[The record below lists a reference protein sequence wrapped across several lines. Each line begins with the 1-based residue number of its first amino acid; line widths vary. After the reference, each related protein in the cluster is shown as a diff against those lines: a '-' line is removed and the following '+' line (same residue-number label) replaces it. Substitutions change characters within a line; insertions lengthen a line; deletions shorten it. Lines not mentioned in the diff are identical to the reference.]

1 MAGEMDQDA
10 ADEALIL
17 AAAAGDVRSIR
28 DLLSRGASPNAF
40 SRRPLKRADGKAIP
54 VGRSALHE
62 AAQVGHVE
70 ALRTL
75 LDAPHADANS
85 RYIAGPDQSRDP
97 GPAPLDMAA
106 AANRPA
112 AVQLLLDRGADGL
125 QGALFGAVRANSDTG
140 DAVRL
145 LLERGAKAGERELSY
160 AAQAGNAGA
169 LRAVL
174 GAMPAGE
181 ARTKAIESCGFSAAR
196 GGSGEVVRLLAAAG
210 MPPEGEISRDGYTFV
225 GLAAVEG
232 KLETVTALVEMGA
245 RIAGIVVPGAKGGPR
260 PDVISWA
267 AEGGDPAVIRYLLS
281 RGADLEA
288 RDGEGMTPLL
298 KAAACGHGPAV
309 EALADA
315 GADVAARE
323 TGPYGAPLPEGRAA
337 RGVPDLAPA
346 LSHPGVLRLLGARG
360 IPYDLAAQESVF
372 VRGAFP
378 IVRQKL
384 MRTPLG
390 HAAKRGDAEAVRALL
405 AAGADPNVPATLI
418 QWSMRREESQHPS
431 STPLHDA
438 ASDGFSDVVRL
449 LVAGGADMAARHAGR
464 RPLEAAIAA
473 GRTDA
478 ARALLELGCPVD
490 DAAYAAEEEGQRAPE
505 AALPL
510 AAERGDLELVRE
522 LLARGASPGARHGH
536 KAGPYELAA
545 LGGHFEVLRELVAR
559 AAPPAEVVEGIAA
572 GAAREGSAA
581 CLRVALDAGAD
592 PRRRVKEN
600 SAWLTPLLMAAG
612 NGHLGCVRELLERG
626 ADPGEVEGVPPPRRT
641 PEQEEEDE
649 AEGRPPP
656 PEYVLAGYSAL
667 ERAARGGHAAVV
679 RLLASRGAPVDRP
692 DSGLN
697 SALGLAAKEGRLE
710 AVRALLQCGADPANP
725 KALKASGVL
734 DSAWCPA
741 LHAAAF
747 NFDIPS
753 VRALLEAGAP
763 INQADASNRT
773 PIMRPLASSARE
785 KEPLMLKTLQELL
798 RAGADPF
805 YGWQDKCTIEQNL
818 LYQVSGMYTKN
829 RLTILAALEEAGLR
843 LPTRHPAVAQA
854 LAFALARGVYSVARW
869 FLERKVDT
877 NLAYLSDEE
886 RGGPHIRGETLLHKL
901 LMGRREHGESAE
913 DFDACLRLILDNGA
927 DVNEYCEGSS
937 PLHLA
942 AGNAEA
948 GAETV
953 RFLIERGAALEAK
966 DAENDEEG
974 RGRGRGRGEARGRTP
989 LLVAVAASKGEDG
1002 LETVRALLDAG
1013 ADIGARDAEGRSA
1026 AAIAAAAADLELLRL
1041 LMGRGAG
1048 RHAHEGEIV
1057 AAACGSGGGGRY
1069 RRGPETRDI
1078 LGVLLEDELKE
1089 VSAEGFAWPAV
1100 RRDADGSLSGRA
1112 KGYST
1117 ALGEAMRD
1125 GSEMAAEDARQWA
1138 DLLLCC
1144 RGPIRLSEI
1153 HALKPEETGGD
1164 ARGPLVAAAARV
1176 LRLEGR
1182 VEPEPPE
1189 DPKKKTKKKAK
1200 GQEDEE
1206 EEAEQEDPA
1215 EADARDRE
1223 TPLHAACRVG
1233 LRLTALRL
1241 AAAATPE
1248 TVDAVDAAEE
1258 TALSR
1263 AVAFGPA
1270 LFDVCALL
1278 LQKGADIGRQV
1289 GGADGGKQRAV
1300 LDGTRDAAYRAQL
1313 KRAAAVRD
1321 AFISYGHHPPEVARF
1336 TAQLRDRLQ
1345 AEQVSCWMDEMKATG
1360 IEAGTEWRE
1369 QIGAGIKAARA
1380 VLFVA
1385 SKHSCASDWCMLELS
1400 RARDLGRPIFPVWA
1414 EAPFPL
1420 DDRPAGLLRGC
1431 RIVDLSRPALLEAG
1445 FPAFLAEVRG
1455 ALEAAAAAD
1464 DAADADAARARPSP
1478 LTFPALPSSFL
1489 SRAQAL
1495 LARPEARCD
1504 PRRAPFLLA
1513 WALPEDARNAASL
1526 LSALAF
1532 RGVPCWLHCP
1542 GADPTGEAGADAAL
1556 AACAAFVPLLSPA
1569 SASSP
1574 LLRDRLQ
1581 RARAAGRPVRPLLLS
1596 SLQVPA
1602 SLEYSLARTRKFP
1615 FFAEEPE
1622 GFFPSLDALLSSL
1635 GAPAPAAPAKPEG
1648 PPALHAPATSAGG
1661 AAPSALDAARAGVL
1675 QAEIAGSDRELEQL
1689 EREIA
1694 ELEAAAARGSRRGK
1708 RGKGSSSKAAP
1719 PPLPAPPPL
1728 DPPGAAPA
1736 APPRKRDHGK
1746 SGACSLM

>member
-1 MAGEMDQDA
+1 MAATPLDA
-10 ADEALIL
+10 H
-17 AAAAGDVRSIR
+17 
-28 DLLSRGASPNAF
+28 
-40 SRRPLKRADGKAIP
+40 P
-54 VGRSALHE
+54 VG
-62 AAQVGHVE
+62 
-70 ALRTL
+70 
-75 LDAPHADANS
+75 
-85 RYIAGPDQSRDP
+85 P
-97 GPAPLDMAA
+97 GP
-106 AANRPA
+106 
-112 AVQLLLDRGADGL
+112 
-125 QGALFGAVRANSDTG
+125 
-140 DAVRL
+140 
-145 LLERGAKAGERELSY
+145 
-160 AAQAGNAGA
+160 
-169 LRAVL
+169 
-174 GAMPAGE
+174 
-181 ARTKAIESCGFSAAR
+181 
-196 GGSGEVVRLLAAAG
+196 
-210 MPPEGEISRDGYTFV
+210 
-225 GLAAVEG
+225 
-232 KLETVTALVEMGA
+232 
-245 RIAGIVVPGAKGGPR
+245 
-260 PDVISWA
+260 
-267 AEGGDPAVIRYLLS
+267 
-281 RGADLEA
+281 
-288 RDGEGMTPLL
+288 
-298 KAAACGHGPAV
+298 
-309 EALADA
+309 
-315 GADVAARE
+315 
-323 TGPYGAPLPEGRAA
+323 
-337 RGVPDLAPA
+337 RGV
-346 LSHPGVLRLLGARG
+346 
-360 IPYDLAAQESVF
+360 SV
-372 VRGAFP
+372 
-378 IVRQKL
+378 
-384 MRTPLG
+384 
-390 HAAKRGDAEAVRALL
+390 
-405 AAGADPNVPATLI
+405 
-418 QWSMRREESQHPS
+418 
-431 STPLHDA
+431 
-438 ASDGFSDVVRL
+438 
-449 LVAGGADMAARHAGR
+449 
-464 RPLEAAIAA
+464 
-473 GRTDA
+473 
-478 ARALLELGCPVD
+478 ALLELGCPVD
-490 DAAYAAEEEGQRAPE
+490 DAAYAVEEEGARAPE

-522 LLARGASPGARHGH
+522 LLARGASPGRGTGTRRGPTSWPRWAATS
-536 KAGPYELAA
+536 KSSAGGE
-545 LGGHFEVLRELVAR
+545 GGA
-559 AAPPAEVVEGIAA
+559 PAEVVESIAA
-572 GAAREGSAA
+572 GSAREGSAA

-710 AVRALLQCGADPANP
+710 A
-725 KALKASGVL
+725 ALKASGVL

-763 INQADASNRT
+763 VNQADASNRT
-773 PIMRPLASSARE
+773 PIMRPLASSAHE
-785 KEPLMLKTLQELL
+785 KAPLMLKTLQELL

-805 YGWQDKCTIEQNL
+805 YGWQDTCTIEQNL

-966 DAENDEEG
+966 DAEKEEEG

-1089 VSAEGFAWPAV
+1089 VSVEGFAWPAV

-1153 HALKPEETGGD
+1153 HALKPEDTGGD
-1164 ARGPLVAAAARV
+1164 ARGPLVAAATRV

-1189 DPKKKTKKKAK
+1189 DPKKTKKKAK

-1345 AEQVSCWMDEMKATG
+1345 AEQVSCWVRLCFNPLLRPRS
-1360 IEAGTEWRE
+1360 EADARCPPPDGRNEGDGRAQWRE

-1380 VLFVA
+1380 VIFVA

-1445 FPAFLAEVRG
+1445 FPAFLAE
-1455 ALEAAAAAD
+1455 
-1464 DAADADAARARPSP
+1464 
-1478 LTFPALPSSFL
+1478 
-1489 SRAQAL
+1489 AL

-1622 GFFPSLDALLSSL
+1622 GFFPVPARSG
-1635 GAPAPAAPAKPEG
+1635 GAPFAAGHSVSPVPA
-1648 PPALHAPATSAGG
+1648 
-1661 AAPSALDAARAGVL
+1661 
-1675 QAEIAGSDRELEQL
+1675 I
-1689 EREIA
+1689 
-1694 ELEAAAARGSRRGK
+1694 
-1708 RGKGSSSKAAP
+1708 P
-1719 PPLPAPPPL
+1719 PPPR
-1728 DPPGAAPA
+1728 PGACPSPA
-1736 APPRKRDHGK
+1736 CA
-1746 SGACSLM
+1746 AV

>member
-1 MAGEMDQDA
+1 MRHA
-10 ADEALIL
+10 
-17 AAAAGDVRSIR
+17 RCST
-28 DLLSRGASPNAF
+28 
-40 SRRPLKRADGKAIP
+40 RRTPT
-54 VGRSALHE
+54 
-62 AAQVGHVE
+62 Q
-70 ALRTL
+70 TC
-75 LDAPHADANS
+75 NC
-85 RYIAGPDQSRDP
+85 
-97 GPAPLDMAA
+97 DMAA
-106 AANRPA
+106 TP
-112 AVQLLLDRGADGL
+112 LDAH
-125 QGALFGAVRANSDTG
+125 
-140 DAVRL
+140 
-145 LLERGAKAGERELSY
+145 
-160 AAQAGNAGA
+160 
-169 LRAVL
+169 
-174 GAMPAGE
+174 P
-181 ARTKAIESCGFSAAR
+181 
-196 GGSGEVVRLLAAAG
+196 
-210 MPPEGEISRDGYTFV
+210 V
-225 GLAAVEG
+225 G
-232 KLETVTALVEMGA
+232 
-245 RIAGIVVPGAKGGPR
+245 PGPR
-260 PDVISWA
+260 
-267 AEGGDPAVIRYLLS
+267 
-281 RGADLEA
+281 
-288 RDGEGMTPLL
+288 
-298 KAAACGHGPAV
+298 
-309 EALADA
+309 
-315 GADVAARE
+315 
-323 TGPYGAPLPEGRAA
+323 
-337 RGVPDLAPA
+337 GV
-346 LSHPGVLRLLGARG
+346 
-360 IPYDLAAQESVF
+360 SV
-372 VRGAFP
+372 
-378 IVRQKL
+378 
-384 MRTPLG
+384 
-390 HAAKRGDAEAVRALL
+390 
-405 AAGADPNVPATLI
+405 
-418 QWSMRREESQHPS
+418 
-431 STPLHDA
+431 
-438 ASDGFSDVVRL
+438 
-449 LVAGGADMAARHAGR
+449 
-464 RPLEAAIAA
+464 
-473 GRTDA
+473 
-478 ARALLELGCPVD
+478 ALLELGCPVD
-490 DAAYAAEEEGQRAPE
+490 DAAYAVEEEGARAPE

-559 AAPPAEVVEGIAA
+559 AAPPAEVVESIAA
-572 GAAREGSAA
+572 GSAREGSAA

-667 ERAARGGHAAVV
+667 ERAARGGHVAVV

-741 LHAAAF
+741 LHATAF

-877 NLAYLSDEE
+877 NPAYLSDEE

-989 LLVAVAASKGEDG
+989 LLVAVAVAASKGEDG

-1189 DPKKKTKKKAK
+1189 DPKKTKKKAK
-1200 GQEDEE
+1200 GQEEEE
-1206 EEAEQEDPA
+1206 EEAEREDPA

-1248 TVDAVDAAEE
+1248 TVELGLDLFDFASLGPPRSAADAAEE

-1345 AEQVSCWMDEMKATG
+1345 AEQVSVRCTPHFSPGLSSFGFRSGLTPPRTRLPRPSPTQCWMDEMKATG

-1445 FPAFLAEVRG
+1445 FPAFLAE
-1455 ALEAAAAAD
+1455 
-1464 DAADADAARARPSP
+1464 
-1478 LTFPALPSSFL
+1478 
-1489 SRAQAL
+1489 AL

-1635 GAPAPAAPAKPEG
+1635 GAPGPAAPAKPEG
-1648 PPALHAPATSAGG
+1648 PPALHAPATPAPAGG
-1661 AAPSALDAARAGVL
+1661 AAPSAADAARAGAL
-1675 QAEIAGSDRELEQL
+1675 QAEIAGSDRELEQARPHPPTPPTHPPPPPPPPRSPPPHTHPPPPLLPPPPTPPLQRAPAGPAAGPRPLSLSERDRAQL

-1708 RGKGSSSKAAP
+1708 RGKGSKAVP

>member
-1 MAGEMDQDA
+1 MAATPLDA
-10 ADEALIL
+10 H
-17 AAAAGDVRSIR
+17 
-28 DLLSRGASPNAF
+28 
-40 SRRPLKRADGKAIP
+40 P
-54 VGRSALHE
+54 VG
-62 AAQVGHVE
+62 
-70 ALRTL
+70 
-75 LDAPHADANS
+75 
-85 RYIAGPDQSRDP
+85 P
-97 GPAPLDMAA
+97 GP
-106 AANRPA
+106 
-112 AVQLLLDRGADGL
+112 
-125 QGALFGAVRANSDTG
+125 
-140 DAVRL
+140 
-145 LLERGAKAGERELSY
+145 
-160 AAQAGNAGA
+160 
-169 LRAVL
+169 
-174 GAMPAGE
+174 
-181 ARTKAIESCGFSAAR
+181 
-196 GGSGEVVRLLAAAG
+196 
-210 MPPEGEISRDGYTFV
+210 
-225 GLAAVEG
+225 
-232 KLETVTALVEMGA
+232 
-245 RIAGIVVPGAKGGPR
+245 
-260 PDVISWA
+260 
-267 AEGGDPAVIRYLLS
+267 
-281 RGADLEA
+281 
-288 RDGEGMTPLL
+288 
-298 KAAACGHGPAV
+298 
-309 EALADA
+309 
-315 GADVAARE
+315 
-323 TGPYGAPLPEGRAA
+323 
-337 RGVPDLAPA
+337 RGV
-346 LSHPGVLRLLGARG
+346 
-360 IPYDLAAQESVF
+360 SV
-372 VRGAFP
+372 
-378 IVRQKL
+378 
-384 MRTPLG
+384 
-390 HAAKRGDAEAVRALL
+390 
-405 AAGADPNVPATLI
+405 
-418 QWSMRREESQHPS
+418 
-431 STPLHDA
+431 
-438 ASDGFSDVVRL
+438 
-449 LVAGGADMAARHAGR
+449 
-464 RPLEAAIAA
+464 
-473 GRTDA
+473 
-478 ARALLELGCPVD
+478 ALLELGCPVD
-490 DAAYAAEEEGQRAPE
+490 DAAYAVEEEGARAPE
-505 AALPL
+505 AALPSPPS
-510 AAERGDLELVRE
+510 AATLSSE

-559 AAPPAEVVEGIAA
+559 AAPPAEVVESIAA
-572 GAAREGSAA
+572 GSAREGSAA

-626 ADPGEVEGVPPPRRT
+626 RTPARSRGAPPRRT

-710 AVRALLQCGADPANP
+710 A
-725 KALKASGVL
+725 ALKASGVL

-753 VRALLEAGAP
+753 VREKGAAGGGAP
-763 INQADASNRT
+763 VNQADASNRT
-773 PIMRPLASSARE
+773 PIMRPLASSAHE
-785 KEPLMLKTLQELL
+785 KAPLMLKTLQELL

-805 YGWQDKCTIEQNL
+805 YGWQDTCTIEQNL

-829 RLTILAALEEAGLR
+829 RLTILA
-843 LPTRHPAVAQA
+843 
-854 LAFALARGVYSVARW
+854 
-869 FLERKVDT
+869 
-877 NLAYLSDEE
+877 
-886 RGGPHIRGETLLHKL
+886 
-901 LMGRREHGESAE
+901 
-913 DFDACLRLILDNGA
+913 
-927 DVNEYCEGSS
+927 
-937 PLHLA
+937 
-942 AGNAEA
+942 
-948 GAETV
+948 
-953 RFLIERGAALEAK
+953 FLIERGAALKAK
-966 DAENDEEG
+966 DAEKEEEG

-1048 RHAHEGEIV
+1048 ATRTRARSSLPPAAR
-1057 AAACGSGGGGRY
+1057 AAAGGTAAAPR
-1069 RRGPETRDI
+1069 PATSS
-1078 LGVLLEDELKE
+1078 VLLEDELKE
-1089 VSAEGFAWPAV
+1089 VSVEGFAWPAV

-1153 HALKPEETGGD
+1153 HALKPEDTGGD
-1164 ARGPLVAAAARV
+1164 ARGPLVAAATRV

-1189 DPKKKTKKKAK
+1189 DPKKTKKKAK

-1241 AAAATPE
+1241 AAAATRRPS
-1248 TVDAVDAAEE
+1248 TRW
-1258 TALSR
+1258 TRRRRRPSR
-1263 AVAFGPA
+1263 GRRLRARP
-1270 LFDVCALL
+1270 LRR
-1278 LQKGADIGRQV
+1278 ADIGRQV
-1289 GGADGGKQRAV
+1289 GGATAEAAVRPETSTARNEPKKSLLNGSGRAV

-1345 AEQVSCWMDEMKATG
+1345 AEQVSCWVRLCFNPLLRPRS
-1360 IEAGTEWRE
+1360 EADARCPPPDGRNEGDGYAMRFAWRE

-1380 VLFVA
+1380 VIFVA
-1385 SKHSCASDWCMLELS
+1385 SKAGAAPRPPPPSSASDRSAPLPQHSCASDWCMLELS

-1420 DDRPAGLLRGC
+1420 DDRPPCACTPSPPPLLTVPPQGLLRGC

-1478 LTFPALPSSFL
+1478 LTFPALPLLISEPCAGAAGAA
-1489 SRAQAL
+1489 RGAL
-1495 LARPEARCD
+1495 R
-1504 PRRAPFLLA
+1504 PRRAPSCSPGPA
-1513 WALPEDARNAASL
+1513 EDARNAASL

-1542 GADPTGEAGADAAL
+1542 VPTPPVLPTHPRIFLTAAQGADPTERRGGRCAGG
-1556 AACAAFVPLLSPA
+1556 
-1569 SASSP
+1569 
-1574 LLRDRLQ
+1574 

-1596 SLQVPA
+1596 SLQASAPPAPPRLKLRPPAGQVPA

-1615 FFAEEPE
+1615 
-1622 GFFPSLDALLSSL
+1622 SSPKSPR
-1635 GAPAPAAPAKPEG
+1635 A
-1648 PPALHAPATSAGG
+1648 S
-1661 AAPSALDAARAGVL
+1661 SRAR
-1675 QAEIAGSDRELEQL
+1675 
-1689 EREIA
+1689 
-1694 ELEAAAARGSRRGK
+1694 
-1708 RGKGSSSKAAP
+1708 
-1719 PPLPAPPPL
+1719 
-1728 DPPGAAPA
+1728 
-1736 APPRKRDHGK
+1736 
-1746 SGACSLM
+1746 SGAV